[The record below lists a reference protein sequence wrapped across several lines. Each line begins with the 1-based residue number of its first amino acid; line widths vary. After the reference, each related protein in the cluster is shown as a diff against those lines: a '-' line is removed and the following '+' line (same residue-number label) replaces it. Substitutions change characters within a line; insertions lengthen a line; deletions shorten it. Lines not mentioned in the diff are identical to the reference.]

1 MSRHGTP
8 APGVSTA
15 LHRLRPL
22 LTGRWAVLGG
32 FALAALALFVVAP
45 LALSDFRLSLLGKY
59 LCYAMV
65 AVGIGLAWGRG
76 GMLTLGQGVFFGLGA
91 YMMAFHLELDDAGD
105 GKVPDFMAL
114 ISSDGVPWWWEPFR
128 SGIFTILAILLVPAA
143 LAGLLGLATFRRK
156 VRGAY
161 FAILS
166 QALAAAFAILLIGNP
181 KATGGSTGLNN
192 FRGFFG
198 FALNDAANRRML
210 FFISAG
216 ALLVMVAVIRQ
227 LMVSRYGEL
236 LVACRDAEERVRFLG
251 YDPANVKTVAFM
263 VAAGMAS
270 VAGALFVPI
279 VGIVSPNDV
288 GIVPSIGLL
297 IGVAIGGRTTLLG
310 PVLGAIGVAWAGST
324 LSENFPSAWTYLQGL
339 LFMLVIAFLPDGL
352 ASLNGLLRARRR
364 TGEAPEPE
372 PEPDNAELT
381 TASKAAP
388 TTPTV
393 SGSAPSGAEES
404 AGRAADPVSATHS
417 GGTE

>member
-1 MSRHGTP
+1 MRGT
-8 APGVSTA
+8 ATSGAGGAGTA
-15 LHRLRPL
+15 RALR
-22 LTGRWAVLGG
+22 TRRAAVLGG
-32 FALAALALFVVAP
+32 FAVAAVVLFVFAP
-45 LALSDFRLSLLGKY
+45 LALTDFRLSLLGKY

-91 YMMAFHLELDDAGD
+91 YLMAFHLKLADAGD

-114 ISSDGVPWWWEPFR
+114 ISSEGVPWWWEPFR
-128 SGIFTILAILLVPAA
+128 SPIVTILAILFLPAT

-181 KATGGSTGLNN
+181 KQTGGSTGLNN

-198 FALNDAANRRML
+198 FALNDAANRQML
-210 FFISAG
+210 FFIASG
-216 ALLVMVAVIRQ
+216 ALLVMVAVARQ

-251 YDPANVKTVAFM
+251 YDPANIKTVAFM
-263 VAAGMAS
+263 VAAGMAG
-270 VAGALFVPI
+270 VAGAMFVPI

-310 PVLGAIGVAWAGST
+310 PVLGAVGVAWAGST
-324 LSENFPSAWTYLQGL
+324 LSEQFPSAWTYLQGL

-352 ASLNGLLRARRR
+352 ASLGGLARARGR
-364 TGEAPEPE
+364 TPAAPVAPIEPATE
-372 PEPDNAELT
+372 VAEPDSE
-381 TASKAAP
+381 P
-388 TTPTV
+388 
-393 SGSAPSGAEES
+393 
-404 AGRAADPVSATHS
+404 ATSS
-417 GGTE
+417 GGNR

>member
-1 MSRHGTP
+1 VKP
-8 APGVSTA
+8 A
-15 LHRLRPL
+15 LDRLRPL

-32 FALAALALFVVAP
+32 FAIAAFALFVIAP

-91 YMMAFHLELDDAGD
+91 YLMAFHLKLDDAGD

-114 ISSDGVPWWWEPFR
+114 ISSNGVPWWWEPFR
-128 SGIFTILAILLVPAA
+128 SGIVTIVAIVFLPAA

-198 FALNDAANRRML
+198 FALNDAANRQML
-210 FFISAG
+210 FFISSG
-216 ALLVMVAVIRQ
+216 ALLVMVAVARQ

-251 YDPANVKTVAFM
+251 YDPANIKTVAFM

-310 PVLGAIGVAWAGST
+310 PALGAIGVAWAGST
-324 LSENFPSAWTYLQGL
+324 LSEQFPSAWTYIQGL

-352 ASLNGLLRARRR
+352 ASLGGLVKTRRGA
-364 TGEAPEPE
+364 TPDTPPEPPTAPDAVE
-372 PEPDNAELT
+372 PTPDE
-381 TASKAAP
+381 
-388 TTPTV
+388 
-393 SGSAPSGAEES
+393 PSGLAP
-404 AGRAADPVSATHS
+404 DPVSATLS
-417 GGTE
+417 GGDT